1 MSAADSYFQGVS
13 ANAASAFSNWRRWC
27 HVGKSVVPRNF
38 YREVDC
44 FDDRPPPLVAWAE
57 AVESIYSRELCS
69 NRNRALVIA
78 HEIFGG
84 KPGTHRRLG
93 VNRRQVCEW
102 LASFGV
108 EVDLIDPLVVTP
120 SKIPPARLITLPE
133 SAHEFGMA
141 LPKPKMPNW
150 ARGFPEESRYLTR
163 HRTLDNL
170 GKVAA

>member
-57 AVESIYSRELCS
+57 AVEAIYRRELAINKS
-69 NRNRALVIA
+69 RALVIA

-93 VNRRQVCEW
+93 VNRRQVREW
-102 LASFGV
+102 VASFGV

-120 SKIPPARLITLPE
+120 SKIPPA
-133 SAHEFGMA
+133 H
-141 LPKPKMPNW
+141 
-150 ARGFPEESRYLTR
+150 
-163 HRTLDNL
+163 
-170 GKVAA
+170 